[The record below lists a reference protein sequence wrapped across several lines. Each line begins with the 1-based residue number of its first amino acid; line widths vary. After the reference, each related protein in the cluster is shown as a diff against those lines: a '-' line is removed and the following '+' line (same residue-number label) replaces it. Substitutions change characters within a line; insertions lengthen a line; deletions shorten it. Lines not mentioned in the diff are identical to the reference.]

1 MEDSRKSILLALTTT
16 GAIFLIR
23 LGLNRY
29 LNDGAPFL
37 LFTLAVAVSAIW
49 GGFRSG
55 LLATVFSAVLAT
67 CFFLAPQFSLKV
79 TQPSNILHMM
89 LFLVVGVALCYQARL
104 QRRTQHTVEE
114 HEEFL
119 ERIIE
124 TTVSGII
131 VTDASG
137 NITFANS
144 AAANLFGLTT
154 AHMIG
159 RRADETG
166 WGGSTPS
173 GEPIPTD
180 QLPSSQVLRGGS
192 GLQGYRMAV
201 RSPSDT
207 LIQLAINAAPPSRQT
222 RRHRGRRSFADAP
235 PRNRRLIFMES
246 PLTIVYL
253 DHTAK
258 LSGGEIALLRLLESM
273 DRTRIRAI
281 VVLAEDGPLRER
293 LEKIGVE
300 CRVVPLSGNIKD
312 VRKDTLDLGILRKI
326 GLVFGLFGYSLRLS
340 QLLRKLGAQVVHT
353 NSLKSDFYGGVA
365 SSLAGI
371 PFVWHVRDHIDPS
384 YLPMPAVKVFR
395 YLAQR
400 WPSYVVTNSQSTL
413 DRLFLTR
420 RQPSAV
426 IPSGIDLRRG
436 VIHDG
441 LAARE
446 FDEVVEVI
454 DRKPWSSP
462 VRVGIVGRL
471 ASWKGQ
477 HIFIEAARQVL
488 AEGADAE
495 FLIAGSAMF
504 GEDDYVAQLEKQVA
518 DAKLEDRVKFLGF
531 VKDVPGLLDLA
542 STFSFTPRRRRSRSV
557 RSLSR
562 EWPRA
567 CP

>member
-1 MEDSRKSILLALTTT
+1 MEA
-16 GAIFLIR
+16 
-23 LGLNRY
+23 
-29 LNDGAPFL
+29 
-37 LFTLAVAVSAIW
+37 
-49 GGFRSG
+49 
-55 LLATVFSAVLAT
+55 
-67 CFFLAPQFSLKV
+67 
-79 TQPSNILHMM
+79 
-89 LFLVVGVALCYQARL
+89 
-104 QRRTQHTVEE
+104 
-114 HEEFL
+114 
-119 ERIIE
+119 
-124 TTVSGII
+124 
-131 VTDASG
+131 
-137 NITFANS
+137 
-144 AAANLFGLTT
+144 
-154 AHMIG
+154 
-159 RRADETG
+159 
-166 WGGSTPS
+166 
-173 GEPIPTD
+173 
-180 QLPSSQVLRGGS
+180 
-192 GLQGYRMAV
+192 
-201 RSPSDT
+201 
-207 LIQLAINAAPPSRQT
+207 
-222 RRHRGRRSFADAP
+222 
-235 PRNRRLIFMES
+235 

-293 LEKIGVE
+293 LEKIGID
-300 CRVVPLSGNIKD
+300 CRVVPLSGSIKD
-312 VRKDTLDLGILRKI
+312 VRKDTLDLGILRKL

-340 QLLRKLGAQVVHT
+340 RLLRKLGAQVVHT

-365 SSLAGI
+365 SSLARI

-384 YLPMPAVKVFR
+384 YLPMPAVKIFR

-462 VRVGIVGRL
+462 VRVAIVGRL

-477 HIFIEAARQVL
+477 HVFIEAARQVL
-488 AEGADAE
+488 AAGGDAE

-518 DAKLEDRVKFLGF
+518 DARLEDRVKFLGF
-531 VKDVPGLLDLA
+531 VKDVPGLLDSIDILVHA
-542 STFSFTPRRRRSRSV
+542 STTPEPFGQVVIEGMAEGLPVIGTDGGGVREIIVDRENGYLVPMGDADAMAKALQELLSDPEKARKIGRAGYLRVRRHFTAEQTARKVERV
-557 RSLSR
+557 YADILGI
-562 EWPRA
+562 A
-567 CP
+567 Y